1 MSNSDADLERE
12 LIETFYTDCEDRLV
26 EIARRIEQHD
36 APPLRLTAHA
46 LKGAAANMGARRIR
60 ELAQE
65 LEEMAASGRLDTA
78 SGVLAELRHA
88 YQMTRKIFLDY
99 LESGNRA

>member
-1 MSNSDADLERE
+1 MSNGDADLERE
-12 LIETFYTDCEDRLV
+12 LIETFHRDCEDRLV
-26 EIARRIEQHD
+26 EMARWIEQRD

-78 SGVLAELRHA
+78 SDMLTELKHA
-88 YQMTRKIFLDY
+88 YQMTRRIFLDY
-99 LESGNRA
+99 LASGNRA